1 MASAVIGG
9 AISRWY
15 CAGPPTPPKRPIRL
29 HFRQGTWKRRKYW
42 ERHRQLK
49 SCRVSSDSATP
60 HSNDH
65 VHADSAALLAEV
77 SPFPALVC
85 DKARVHIVPSWCVPG
100 RDVAQRL
107 LRTLHRRWFGLD
119 LDYRISIYVLMGA
132 VGAPVVWSCRARSDG
147 EPSVDEWPL
156 DESICGLMVG
166 GIVNA
171 CGVEGQVL
179 DVRGLPE
186 QTRMNEIAV
195 AEYLASA
202 RISAE
207 KHRTLSWPFA
217 SMQSVL
223 VRAESGRLAFIL
235 LIERRSGLPIG
246 DDAGTS
252 VADELQTV
260 ALTWPYGREG

>member
-1 MASAVIGG
+1 
-9 AISRWY
+9 
-15 CAGPPTPPKRPIRL
+15 
-29 HFRQGTWKRRKYW
+29 
-42 ERHRQLK
+42 
-49 SCRVSSDSATP
+49 
-60 HSNDH
+60 
-65 VHADSAALLAEV
+65 
-77 SPFPALVC
+77 
-85 DKARVHIVPSWCVPG
+85 
-100 RDVAQRL
+100 
-107 LRTLHRRWFGLD
+107 
-119 LDYRISIYVLMGA
+119 
-132 VGAPVVWSCRARSDG
+132 
-147 EPSVDEWPL
+147 
-156 DESICGLMVG
+156 
-166 GIVNA
+166 
-171 CGVEGQVL
+171 
-179 DVRGLPE
+179 
-186 QTRMNEIAV
+186 MNEIAV